1 MARTK
6 QTARKS
12 TGGKAPR
19 QQLACKSPSQY
30 RQFMTSQQAAT
41 YQTSSST
48 PATKTSY
55 LNYENVFGSFGFPM
69 GDLVKETFK
78 PQFDAGMLESCFVCL
93 TNTCVFR
100 YILSTYTNECF
111 TIQFNLSNPQFSI
124 IRMCIGLGRFHCYL
138 QTVP

>member
-93 TNTCVFR
+93 TDTCVIRYILTFR
-100 YILSTYTNECF
+100 HILSTYTNECF
-111 TIQFNLSNPQFSI
+111 LFNLTF
-124 IRMCIGLGRFHCYL
+124 
-138 QTVP
+138 QTHNFLLSECVLD